1 MKHALLTVLL
11 AASPFSQGCR
21 GKPPSTPGADG
32 GASVA
37 VAVPEPAP
45 DPEPTTGPDAG
56 IEPAGDASDAGGVYP
71 CSLDGLANG
80 ELRVSETGRVELVA
94 GGKRRALLDL
104 GDDFVFNAA
113 KSYIT
118 CDKQAIEIASQ
129 MPFSAA
135 MYTAALRWDGEGL
148 SLTGTTSED
157 PSAEATDKLERH
169 LRRGKIAE
177 AIAEREA
184 IEYPHRYFDEDEMT
198 IRIVTRAAEVA
209 AAHHRAGRTRQAA
222 DVLAAALAHAEI
234 FEIPAKLAVR
244 VKNDHG
250 FFLDR
255 LGRRAEAERV
265 LREVVAAAPDRA
277 VARLNLAD
285 CLHAQGKLAA
295 ARAEYAAYARLTPRP
310 RWPARVTQRCPN
322 CR

>member
-1 MKHALLTVLL
+1 MTHALLTLAL
-11 AASPFSQGCR
+11 AAALPSAGCSGR
-21 GKPPSTPGADG
+21 PAPAAPADG
-32 GASVA
+32 GDVVA
-37 VAVPEPAP
+37 APIAETSPGSEAKTAPANA
-45 DPEPTTGPDAG
+45 AG
-56 IEPAGDASDAGGVYP
+56 ADASAGERVYP
-71 CSLDGLANG
+71 CPLDGLPSG
-80 ELRVSETGRVELVA
+80 EVQVWGNGRVELRA
-94 GGKRRALLDL
+94 AGKRWRFAF
-104 GDDFVFNAA
+104 GDDFVFNEA
-113 KSYIT
+113 KSHVS
-118 CDKQAIEIASQ
+118 CSGQAIEIASQ

-135 MYTAALRWDGEGL
+135 MHTATLRRDGERL
-148 SLTGTTSED
+148 SLVATASGD
-157 PSAEATDKLERH
+157 PSLDAMDQLERH
-169 LRRGKIAE
+169 LRRGEIAE
-177 AIAEREA
+177 AIAEREG

-209 AAHHRAGRTRQAA
+209 AARHRAGRTGEAA

-310 RWPARVTQRCPN
+310 RWPARVTQRCPS